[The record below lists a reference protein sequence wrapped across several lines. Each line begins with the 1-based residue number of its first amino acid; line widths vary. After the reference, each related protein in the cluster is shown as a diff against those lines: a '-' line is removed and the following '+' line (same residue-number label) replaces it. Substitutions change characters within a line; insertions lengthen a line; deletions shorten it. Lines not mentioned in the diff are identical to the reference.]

1 MQVAGQDGAG
11 VHRELS
17 PHDEVMDCSVE
28 APRDDVLPLRRAA
41 GSVGG
46 VADSSR
52 GHSLG
57 DAGSTARP
65 RLCEDHI
72 SGLSRGCVAEGNGAS
87 QKNPTPTQAPPSPHL
102 PSEWSLVHRS
112 LKGLLLR
119 SCASA
124 TCHSPPIAEGCATFV
139 ACIARSRQYA
149 LKIDIDALET
159 VGKAQL
165 ALGKGLDSAIMS
177 EHISLVR
184 RVGFRAALHE
194 LSLTLLDHS
203 STSHPF
209 P

>member
-1 MQVAGQDGAG
+1 MQVAGQDGVR

-57 DAGSTARP
+57 DDGSTARP

-87 QKNPTPTQAPPSPHL
+87 PKN
-102 PSEWSLVHRS
+102 
-112 LKGLLLR
+112 
-119 SCASA
+119 
-124 TCHSPPIAEGCATFV
+124 SPPP
-139 ACIARSRQYA
+139 
-149 LKIDIDALET
+149 K
-159 VGKAQL
+159 
-165 ALGKGLDSAIMS
+165 
-177 EHISLVR
+177 H
-184 RVGFRAALHE
+184 
-194 LSLTLLDHS
+194 
-203 STSHPF
+203 
-209 P
+209 